1 MPQVQVIEPVNAIFQ
16 YAPPKLRVC
25 AYARVS
31 SDSADQLNSFSVQM
45 DHYQNLIAKNEE
57 WELADV
63 YADEGITG
71 TRSDKR
77 EEFQRMLSDCR
88 KGKIDLIL
96 VKSVSRF
103 ARNIHDC
110 LAAVRE
116 LKALG
121 IGGRWPQNS
130 GYAR

>member
-63 YADEGITG
+63 YADVD
-71 TRSDKR
+71 RSYGRNPKR
-77 EEFQRMLSDCR
+77 
-88 KGKIDLIL
+88 
-96 VKSVSRF
+96 
-103 ARNIHDC
+103 
-110 LAAVRE
+110 
-116 LKALG
+116 
-121 IGGRWPQNS
+121 P
-130 GYAR
+130 